1 MLVEFSKNIAR
12 FRGHNIMFPLL
23 FVLLLTSSAH
33 AEPLSYLGIRYTP
46 QPLRFQ
52 ASGPALPFDKTE
64 NHDDFGMYIRKQ
76 PGEGIEMAMSRVP
89 WSASTRRRAT
99 PNIPIHT
106 VLHILHV
113 PLFNPNLSP

>member
-76 PGEGIEMAMSRVP
+76 PAWRRDRDGDEP
-89 WSASTRRRAT
+89 SALECKHQAPSDPEHPHTYCTTYIARA
-99 PNIPIHT
+99 
-106 VLHILHV
+106 
-113 PLFNPNLSP
+113 PL